1 MEENKP
7 LVSFV
12 VNCYNGEKYLK
23 KCFASLLNQ
32 TYQNW
37 ELIFWDNASIDKSAE
52 IFNTH
57 KDSRFKY
64 FKSKINV
71 TLGQARA
78 WAVDQ
83 CNGEYIGFL
92 DVDDEWL
99 PSKTEIQISQM
110 MSENTHLSYTSIYLK
125 INEKISSTS
134 IPKYNSGYLF
144 DKQLERFEINMP
156 SSMIKTEALKAL
168 NINFDPRIVAS
179 EEFDLFMQIAAKYKI
194 SVIKQPLCIYRVS
207 NGSLTNLSVEHRA
220 QDKKYTFEKLENN
233 YAEQVLKY
241 KKSYLKAKAKI
252 SYYEFQYFY
261 SIENYSIAKKKLKKV
276 FFIDFR
282 YSLIFIS
289 LYIYPKLY
297 KNILKLY
304 DGRGI

>member
-241 KKSYLKAKAKI
+241 KKSYLKAKSKI

-276 FFIDFR
+276 FFISSIR
-282 YSLIFIS
+282 
-289 LYIYPKLY
+289 
-297 KNILKLY
+297 
-304 DGRGI
+304 